1 MSDNKQSRRDFLSTA
16 AWGTIG
22 AIGAAGFLTNCANTG
37 SLHDL
42 QKSSHLSL
50 APEAPGGKTLRA
62 GLVGCGGRGTGAAV
76 NFIDAGPNLE
86 IVALGDVF
94 EDQLLKSKEIL
105 RKARDIEIPEEN
117 CFVGFD
123 SYQKV
128 IDAGVDIVLFAT
140 PPHFRPMHVAAAI
153 DAGKHVFQEKPVAVD
168 PVGAR
173 QMMETTKKAKDKNL
187 CMVSGTIRRYQ
198 KDFMETQRRVADGQI
213 GDVISANI
221 IRNGGAI
228 WWVERKP
235 GWTDMEYMLRNWQ
248 SFTWLS
254 GDHFVEQFI
263 HELDVMN
270 WHMGSFPVKASGYG
284 GAAHH
289 VSGTKYDHFSVSY
302 EYEDGRRVNCS
313 TRQIDGCDYSKVQ
326 HITGTKGYADATGS
340 LYNHKGELIWE
351 YPYPDENE
359 EAPSEWSVKDPYV
372 QEHIE
377 LVTAIR
383 TGNYINDSETMVKS
397 TIMALMGRM
406 AAYTGRDITW
416 DEVINSDLRLGPDTY
431 EFGTVTGIPFTPPR
445 AGSAPSPTQRYELQ
459 KNVTSAG

>member
-1 MSDNKQSRRDFLSTA
+1 MSENNQSRREFLSTA
-16 AWGTIG
+16 AWGAFG
-22 AIGAAGFLTNCANTG
+22 ALGTASLLSGCASTA
-37 SLHDL
+37 SLQGLREDS
-42 QKSSHLSL
+42 QLSL
-50 APEAPGGKTLRA
+50 TDQAPDGKTLKA

-76 NFIDAGPNLE
+76 NFLDAGPNLE

-94 EDQLLKSKEIL
+94 EDQLLQTRKIL
-105 RKARDIEIPEEN
+105 SKARDNNVPAEN
-117 CFVGFD
+117 CFTGFD

-128 IDAGVDIVLFAT
+128 IDAGVDVVLFAT
-140 PPHFRPMHVAAAI
+140 PPHFRPEHVAAAI

-173 QMMETTKKAKDKNL
+173 KMMATTQEARRKGLNI
-187 CMVSGTIRRYQ
+187 VSGTIRRYQ

-235 GWTDMEYMLRNWQ
+235 WWSDMEYMLRNWQ

-270 WHMGSFPVKASGYG
+270 WHMGSCPVKASGYG

-289 VSGTKYDHFSVSY
+289 VAGNKYDHFSVSY

-313 TRQIDGCDYSKVQ
+313 TRQMNDCDYSKVQ

-340 LYNHKGELIWE
+340 LYSHDGELLWE
-351 YPYPDENE
+351 YPYPDEDQ
-359 EAPSEWSVKDPYV
+359 EAPSQWSVNDPYV
-372 QEHIE
+372 QEHVE
-377 LVTAIR
+377 LITAIR
-383 TGNYINDSETMVKS
+383 TGDYINDSETMVKS
-397 TIMALMGRM
+397 TRMALMGRM
-406 AAYTGRDITW
+406 AAYSGRDVTW
-416 DEVINSDLRLGPDTY
+416 DEVVESDLRLGPDAY
-431 EFGTVTGIPFTPPR
+431 EFGTVTGVSFAPAE
-445 AGSAPSPTQRYELQ
+445 AGSAPSATQRYDLEP
-459 KNVTSAG
+459 KPEMT